1 MTRSRRDVNLTFI
14 LKALLYPH
22 NITDFSDYSLP
33 DSMKNIVDRLAET
46 HTRIRAAERRFQRSP
61 GSVTLVAVSKTRP
74 AVEVDAAAACGQV
87 DFGENYV
94 QEALD
99 KIAACRHPGLIW
111 HFIGPVQS
119 NKTTAIAGRFAWV
132 HSLDRDKI
140 ARRLDAARPAELP
153 PLNVCLQVNISGEG
167 SKSGIAPGDLLP
179 LAESVAAMPRLRLRG
194 LMTLP
199 APGTILE
206 EQRKPFR
213 LLRGLF
219 EDLRQRGFG
228 LDTLSMGT
236 SADMEAAVAEGA
248 TIVRIGT
255 AIFGPREERVRSEE

>member
-1 MTRSRRDVNLTFI
+1 
-14 LKALLYPH
+14 
-22 NITDFSDYSLP
+22 
-33 DSMKNIVDRLAET
+33 MKNIVDRLAET

-61 GSVTLVAVSKTRP
+61 GSVTLVAVSKTRS
-74 AVEVDAAAACGQV
+74 AAEVDAVAACGQV

-99 KIAACRHPGLIW
+99 KISACRHAGLIW

-119 NKTTAIAGRFAWV
+119 NKTRAIAARFTWV

-140 ARRLDAARPAELP
+140 AHRLDAARPAGLP
-153 PLNVCLQVNISGEG
+153 PLNVCLQVNTSGEG
-167 SKSGIAPGDLLP
+167 SKSGVAPDDLLP
-179 LAESVAAMPRLRLRG
+179 LAESVNAMPQLRLRG

-199 APGTILE
+199 APSTILE
-206 EQRKPFR
+206 EQRRPFR

-236 SADMEAAVAEGA
+236 SIDLEAAVAEGA
-248 TIVRIGT
+248 TMVRIGT
-255 AIFGPREERVRSEE
+255 AIFGPRE